1 MRNTFVF
8 VIPAFLILG
17 GCSKMMN
24 ENQCVVADWRTIGY
38 EDGNMGRSEQW
49 LSKRRE
55 ICAEYGVSPDLD
67 AYLYGRNEGLQT
79 YCQPRRGFDLGN
91 RGVRYEN
98 VCPSNLEA
106 AFVNAYQDGLGLR
119 DRQIHVNEID
129 RALSS
134 AQAQLKS
141 LQDQITADTLS
152 LATTEMTNQ
161 ERIDVA
167 LAIKKKAEK
176 SGELKERIPQ
186 LAAELGAAQYD
197 LDAYRESIAPRY
209 QGAI

>member
-1 MRNTFVF
+1 MKKTLTF
-8 VIPAFLILG
+8 VIPAFLVLG

-24 ENQCVVADWRTIGY
+24 KNQCVVADWRTIGY

-67 AYLYGRNEGLQT
+67 AYLYGRNEGLQNF
-79 YCQPRRGFDLGN
+79 CQPRRGFDLGN
-91 RGVRYEN
+91 RGIRYEN
-98 VCPSNLEA
+98 VCPSNLETN
-106 AFVNAYQDGLGLR
+106 FVNAYQDGLGLR

-129 RALSS
+129 RALTS

-141 LQDQITADTLS
+141 LEDQITADTLS
-152 LATTEMTNQ
+152 LATTDMSNQ
-161 ERIDVA
+161 ERIDTA

-186 LAAELGAAQYD
+186 LTAELGAAQYD